1 MFNYGNANEAQKE
14 AISATD
20 GLVLITAGPGTG
32 KTFTLVKRA
41 VYLIQECGIKPEQI
55 MMATFTERVSMQI
68 HIVSTLNQR
77 KNAFYSI
84 FQVIRLRKFILQV
97 CLLPIKVICQC
108 NIMTLSQSD

>member
-41 VYLIQECGIKPEQI
+41 VYLCLLYTSQSPRD
-55 MMATFTERVSMQI
+55 TERSRMP
-68 HIVSTLNQR
+68 SS
-77 KNAFYSI
+77 A
-84 FQVIRLRKFILQV
+84 
-97 CLLPIKVICQC
+97 
-108 NIMTLSQSD
+108 

>member
-55 MMATFTERVSMQI
+55 MMATFTETVKSYNFLVKRE
-68 HIVSTLNQR
+68 
-77 KNAFYSI
+77 
-84 FQVIRLRKFILQV
+84 LRHAR
-97 CLLPIKVICQC
+97 
-108 NIMTLSQSD
+108 